1 MFRIENSQYFYLL
14 FAIIP
19 FFALI
24 IYSEIII
31 RKNRNKFVESGL
43 LQRMIPSLNTK
54 YQLIKNIVF
63 LIILIFSVLALS
75 NPQWSKKRVKVKSNS
90 SDVIIALDISQSM
103 LARDISPERLEK
115 AKKTIEDLILQLKGN
130 NFSLIFFAGEA
141 FLKMPLSPDYSA
153 AIIFVKS
160 ATTDLIEN
168 QGTAIEES
176 IDIAMKASLQEKE
189 KKRKCLIIFSDGED
203 HDGNAVNKAKSAVAE
218 GFTLMTVGVGTENGA
233 FIPQK
238 NEYGEEVFKKDYE
251 GNLIKSKVNNKLLK
265 DLADAGNGEF
275 YSISDNDI
283 VDKIAKKIESLEKKE
298 SINRSFTDYNSQYE
312 YPLVIAILLLL
323 IYIFFPEIK
332 LKKLMQ
338 K

>member
-14 FAIIP
+14 LAIIP

-24 IYSEIII
+24 VYSEMINGKKSQQI
-31 RKNRNKFVESGL
+31 VDSSL

-54 YQLIKNIVF
+54 YRFIKNIVF
-63 LIILIFSVLALS
+63 LTILIFSIVALA
-75 NPQWSKKRVKVKSNS
+75 NPQWSQKRIKIKSSS
-90 SDVIIALDISQSM
+90 SDVIIALDVSQSM
-103 LARDISPERLEK
+103 LARDINPQRLEK
-115 AKKTIEDLILQLKGN
+115 AKKIIENLILKLKSN

-153 AIIFVKS
+153 AIIFAKS

-168 QGTAIEES
+168 QGTAIEEA
-176 IDIAMKASLQEKE
+176 IDIAMKSSQQDKD
-189 KKRKCLIIFSDGED
+189 KKKKCLIIFSDGED
-203 HDGNAVNKAKSAVAE
+203 HDGNAVKKAKLAVEE
-218 GFTLMTVGVGTENGA
+218 GFIIMTVGVGTENGA

-265 DLADAGNGEF
+265 ELAEAGNGYF
-275 YSISDNDI
+275 YSISDNDL
-283 VDKIAKKIESLEKKE
+283 VHEIAKKIESFEMKE
-298 SINRSFTDYNSQYE
+298 SVNRSFTDFNSQYE
-312 YPLVIAILLLL
+312 YPLLITIILLI

-332 LKKLMQ
+332 LKNVLFK
-338 K
+338 